1 MLSFRKMLWAFAL
14 MAVCVT
20 IASAQINPLQCTANA
35 GVPPAARTEGLA
47 EEVGQVVIICT
58 GGTPTA
64 AGALV
69 PTVNIQVYLNTNI
82 TSKIMSDPWTEA
94 LLLIDEPAPAVQ
106 LVCGATGTNYDSN
119 TGTCLVTAAT
129 SIGVGPANNP
139 WSLPGTYDGGT
150 GHPNIF
156 QARCT
161 QASCASSSTSSIVW
175 LGVPVDPPGTSGQ
188 RVIRLA
194 NIRANAAGSSLV
206 SGTLLPSAIYM
217 VISISG
223 TGSLP
228 VTQQSLTVAIV
239 QPGMQFSVLGNPNF
253 LQCNPQS
260 SLCPSFR
267 LRFQEMFGTAFRKIN
282 TTSSPQTD
290 IAYTASV
297 NQNQPGTIYN
307 TEGMFY
313 GTNLADLSGISRG
326 NLGHSASGA
335 GRASQ
340 GTRLIARF
348 TNVPL
353 NVTLHVTAR
362 NVNPYRD
369 GGGAV
374 TGNNSV
380 ITLTNSDGSGAFTT
394 PSFSS
399 SLTTPTDCST
409 SAGGAGI
416 KNYAYQLYTVPLT
429 SNGTVNSGQVVWEVL
444 EADTGQI
451 APMDFGVT
459 VIYGSSP
466 LPNLGT
472 ATVTGNYAPLSTVNT
487 MASTS
492 VPVPRFLDNPQSSA
506 TFSINPCRTNLLFPF
521 ISNQTGFDT
530 GISIANTSAS
540 PFEAVAPRQTGKCT
554 YYYYGAFSADPTRST
569 FQQTTT
575 SNVEPGTLAVAT
587 LSGGG
592 THGVGAVA
600 GFQGYL
606 IVRCDFQY
614 AHGFAYL
621 SPQGAPLSGG
631 ATGYVA
637 LVMDTNTSNHP
648 RTQNASETLGN

>member
-14 MAVCVT
+14 MAICVT
-20 IASAQINPLQCTANA
+20 IASAQVSPLQCTANA

-106 LVCGATGTNYDSN
+106 KVCGAANTDFDSN
-119 TGTCLVTAAT
+119 TGTCLVKAAT

-139 WSLPGTYDGGT
+139 WALPGTYDGGT
-150 GHPNIF
+150 GHPNIW

-161 QASCASSSTSSIVW
+161 QSSCASSSTSSIVW

-188 RVIRLA
+188 RVIRLT

-239 QPGMQFSVLGNPNF
+239 QPGMSFSVLGNPNF

-267 LRFQEMFGTAFRKIN
+267 LRFQEMFGTAFRKIH
-282 TTSSPQTD
+282 TTGSPQTGMAILTSLD
-290 IAYTASV
+290 
-297 NQNQPGTIYN
+297 QNQPGTIYN

-313 GTNLADLSGISRG
+313 GTNLPDLTGISRG
-326 NLGHSASGA
+326 NLGHSSSGA

-362 NVNPYRD
+362 NVNPYYS
-369 GGGAV
+369 GTTI
-374 TGNNSV
+374 TGNNAV
-380 ITLTNSDGSGAFTT
+380 ITLTNSDGSGAFTL

-399 SLTTPTDCST
+399 SLVTNQNCST
-409 SAGGAGI
+409 SAGGKDINAF
-416 KNYAYQLYTVPLT
+416 AYQLYTVPLT

-487 MASTS
+487 MSSSA
-492 VPVPRFLDNPQSSA
+492 PVPRFLDNPQSSA

-521 ISNQTGFDT
+521 ISNQAGYDT
-530 GISIANTSAS
+530 GISVANTSAS
-540 PFEAVAPRQTGKCT
+540 PFESVAPRQTGKCT
-554 YYYYGAFSADPTRST
+554 YYYYGSFSADPTRAT

-575 SNVEPGTLAVAT
+575 SNVEPGTLALAT

-592 THGVGAVA
+592 THGLGAVA

-621 SPQGAPLSGG
+621 SPAGAPLSGG

-637 LVMDTNTSNHP
+637 LVMDTNTSTFP
-648 RTQNASETLGN
+648 RTQNASESLGN

>member
-14 MAVCVT
+14 MAICVT
-20 IASAQINPLQCTANA
+20 IASAQVNPLQCTANA

-64 AGALV
+64 AGV
-69 PTVNIQVYLNTNI
+69 EIPTVNIQVYLNTNI

-94 LLLIDEPAPAVQ
+94 LLLIDEPAPANQ
-106 LVCGATGTNYDSN
+106 LVCGASGTDFDSN
-119 TGTCLVTAAT
+119 TGTCRVKAAT

-139 WSLPGTYDGGT
+139 WALPGSYDGGT

-161 QASCASSSTSSIVW
+161 QSSCASSSTSSIVW

-188 RVIRLA
+188 RVIRLT

-239 QPGMQFSVLGNPNF
+239 QPGMQFSVQGNPSF

-267 LRFQEMFGTAFRKIN
+267 LRFQELFGTAFRKVH
-282 TTSSPQTD
+282 TTASPQTG
-290 IAYTASV
+290 TAILTSV
-297 NQNQPGTIYN
+297 DQNMPGVIYN

-313 GTNLADLSGISRG
+313 GTNLANLSSIGRG
-326 NLGHSASGA
+326 NLGHSTSGA

-362 NVNPYRD
+362 NVNPYVAA
-369 GGGAV
+369 GPVV
-374 TGNNSV
+374 TGNNAV
-380 ITLTNSDGSGAFTT
+380 VTLTNSDGSGAFTL

-399 SLTTPTDCST
+399 SLVTPGTCST
-409 SAGGAGI
+409 SAGGSQI
-416 KNYAYQLYTVPLT
+416 NTFNYQLYTVPLT

-487 MASTS
+487 MSSSA
-492 VPVPRFLDNPQSSA
+492 PVPRFLDNPQSSA
-506 TFSINPCRTNLLFPF
+506 TFTINPCRTNLLFPF

-554 YYYYGAFSADPTRST
+554 YYYYGNFSADPTRAT

-637 LVMDTNTSNHP
+637 LVMDANTSTFP
-648 RTQNASETLGN
+648 RTQNASESLGL